1 MMTYGRPC
9 STRWSMTPIRACAL
23 KPSMFLSDPCST
35 TNRKRWRP
43 TPRRQCRQTVRK
55 RLSRWNA
62 WFALWNSCSTGIPAV
77 TCGCAARLPYDK
89 LALVKCS
96 SRSEIVSTMDA
107 LFQPRPFSVA
117 RRVALFPVLAMLF
130 FLAPLTPPA
139 WAAEAKEPLLTA
151 RTQPPDPGSQHASVV
166 RSGTMSTKDGLTLRL
181 TTDLGS
187 VNIIQLEAGAAPVV
201 RYTVHIETDARGVA
215 AQQLLDA
222 YALKSKAISSGVE
235 ITGMLPPQAVRSADA
250 QFWVQF
256 EVAVPRGYSIDV
268 NTEGGDITTGDI
280 GGTAALHTQGGNIKT
295 GRIGGSGLR
304 DASWGRSAAKL
315 ETEGEHIQVLDVA
328 GDLTAFTGGGHINV
342 GNIAGDASLRT
353 GGGHIRAGQIGG
365 RAELETAGGNITV
378 AHAGNFVSV
387 RTGGGQID
395 FGEVRGSVHAQTG
408 GGGIRVM
415 YVSGPME
422 LESSSGSICLTRVA
436 GALQAATSGGT
447 ITAWINP
454 DSPAGGGNVRLAGAS
469 QLASGNGEILV
480 FLPRNLAANI
490 DATVTNGGEH
500 HIEADPALHLI
511 VQGSANG
518 SGPLHATAVLNGGG
532 APLKLRTTSGKIRLQ
547 FLDSAIAL
555 HESLVREQVDRLNK
569 RLTEIGF
576 SQAPFPFEV
585 GPPVPALPEAPAPIE
600 AKTDWLESWLVNLE
614 ITFRGGI
621 AEDPD
626 DFQKRLVN
634 FPKPSYPVLAQRAG
648 LQGIVKLQ
656 VRVKKD
662 GSVEV
667 QKLLEGDPAL
677 ADAAIAV
684 VKQWRAKPASIN
696 GKQVEVISTVTFNFQ
711 LH

>member
-1 MMTYGRPC
+1 MN
-9 STRWSMTPIRACAL
+9 IR
-23 KPSMFLSDPCST
+23 F
-35 TNRKRWRP
+35 
-43 TPRRQCRQTVRK
+43 QHG
-55 RLSRWNA
+55 
-62 WFALWNSCSTGIPAV
+62 FFPAV
-77 TCGCAARLPYDK
+77 RR
-89 LALVKCS
+89 LAL
-96 SRSEIVSTMDA
+96 
-107 LFQPRPFSVA
+107 FH
-117 RRVALFPVLAMLF
+117 VLAILF
-130 FLAPLTPPA
+130 FLAPLAPPVF
-139 WAAEAKEPLLTA
+139 AAEAKEPA
-151 RTQPPDPGSQHASVV
+151 AIERTQPSEPGSQHASVV
-166 RSGTMSTKDGLTLRL
+166 RSGMTSTKDGLTLRL
-181 TTDLGS
+181 TADLGS
-187 VNIIQLEAGAAPVV
+187 VNIVPLEAGAAPVV
-201 RYTVHIETDARGVA
+201 RYTVHIETDARGPA

-222 YALKSKAISSGVE
+222 YSLRAKAVSSGVE
-235 ITGMLPPQAVRSADA
+235 ITGMLSPQAARSADA

-256 EVAVPRGYSIDV
+256 EVAVPRGYSIEV
-268 NTEGGDITTGDI
+268 NTEAGDITTGDI

-295 GRIGGSGLR
+295 GRIAGSGLR
-304 DASWGRSAAKL
+304 DASLGRSAAKL
-315 ETEGEHIQVLDVA
+315 ETEGGHIQVLDVA

-342 GNIAGDASLRT
+342 GNIAGD
-353 GGGHIRAGQIGG
+353 
-365 RAELETAGGNITV
+365 
-378 AHAGNFVSV
+378 
-387 RTGGGQID
+387 GGGQID

-454 DSPAGGGNVRLAGAS
+454 DPPSGGGNVRLAGAS
-469 QLASGNGEILV
+469 QLASGNGDILV
-480 FLPRNLAANI
+480 FLPRNLAATI
-490 DATVTNGGEH
+490 DATVANGGER
-500 HIEADPALHLI
+500 HIEADPALHLTM
-511 VQGSANG
+511 QASTNG
-518 SGPLHATAVLNGGG
+518 SGPLHAMAVLNGGG

-547 FLDSAIAL
+547 FLDSEIAL

-585 GPPVPALPEAPAPIE
+585 GPTAPALPEAPIHPE
-600 AKTDWLESWLVNLE
+600 AKADWLESWLVNLE

-621 AEDPD
+621 TEDPD

-634 FPKPSYPVLAQRAG
+634 FPKPSYPALAQRAG

-662 GSVEV
+662 GSIEV

-677 ADAAIAV
+677 AEAAIAV

>member
-1 MMTYGRPC
+1 MN
-9 STRWSMTPIRACAL
+9 TRFQEGFFP
-23 KPSMFLSDPCST
+23 
-35 TNRKRWRP
+35 
-43 TPRRQCRQTVRK
+43 
-55 RLSRWNA
+55 
-62 WFALWNSCSTGIPAV
+62 
-77 TCGCAARLPYDK
+77 AARRL
-89 LALVKCS
+89 
-96 SRSEIVSTMDA
+96 
-107 LFQPRPFSVA
+107 
-117 RRVALFPVLAMLF
+117 ALFPILAILF
-130 FLAPLTPPA
+130 FLAALAPPVF
-139 WAAEAKEPLLTA
+139 AAEAKEPAATE
-151 RTQPPDPGSQHASVV
+151 RTQPSEPGSQHASVV
-166 RSGTMSTKDGLTLRL
+166 RSGMLGTKDGLTLRL

-187 VNIIQLEAGAAPVV
+187 VTVVPLEAGAAPVV
-201 RYTVHIETDARGVA
+201 RYTVHIETDARGPA
-215 AQQLLDA
+215 AQLLLDT
-222 YALKSKAISSGVE
+222 YTLKAKSVSSGVE
-235 ITGMLPPQAVRSADA
+235 ITGMLSPQAARSADA

-256 EVAVPRGYSIDV
+256 EVAVPRGYSIEV
-268 NTEGGDITTGDI
+268 NTEAGDITTGDI

-295 GRIGGSGLR
+295 GKISGSGLR
-304 DASWGRSAAKL
+304 DASLGRSAAKL
-315 ETEGEHIQVLDVA
+315 ETEGGHIQVLDVA

-365 RAELETAGGNITV
+365 RADLETAGGNITV

-454 DSPAGGGNVRLAGAS
+454 EPPSGGGDVRLAGAS
-469 QLASGNGEILV
+469 QLASGNGDIIV

-490 DATVTNGGEH
+490 EATVVNGGER
-500 HIEADPALHLI
+500 HIEADPALHLTM
-511 VQGSANG
+511 QASTNG
-518 SGPLHATAVLNGGG
+518 SGPVHAVAVLHGGG

-547 FLDSAIAL
+547 FLDSEIAL

-576 SQAPFPFEV
+576 SQPPFPGEV
-585 GPPVPALPEAPAPIE
+585 GPTAPVRPDATIHTE

-621 AEDPD
+621 TEDPG

-634 FPKPSYPVLAQRAG
+634 FPKPSYPALAQRAG

>member
-1 MMTYGRPC
+1 
-9 STRWSMTPIRACAL
+9 L
-23 KPSMFLSDPCST
+23 
-35 TNRKRWRP
+35 
-43 TPRRQCRQTVRK
+43 
-55 RLSRWNA
+55 
-62 WFALWNSCSTGIPAV
+62 
-77 TCGCAARLPYDK
+77 
-89 LALVKCS
+89 
-96 SRSEIVSTMDA
+96 
-107 LFQPRPFSVA
+107 
-117 RRVALFPVLAMLF
+117 
-130 FLAPLTPPA
+130 
-139 WAAEAKEPLLTA
+139 
-151 RTQPPDPGSQHASVV
+151 
-166 RSGTMSTKDGLTLRL
+166 
-181 TTDLGS
+181 
-187 VNIIQLEAGAAPVV
+187 
-201 RYTVHIETDARGVA
+201 
-215 AQQLLDA
+215 
-222 YALKSKAISSGVE
+222 
-235 ITGMLPPQAVRSADA
+235 
-250 QFWVQF
+250 
-256 EVAVPRGYSIDV
+256 
-268 NTEGGDITTGDI
+268 
-280 GGTAALHTQGGNIKT
+280 
-295 GRIGGSGLR
+295 
-304 DASWGRSAAKL
+304 GRSAAKL
-315 ETEGEHIQVLDVA
+315 ETEGGHIQVLDVA
-328 GDLTAFTGGGHINV
+328 GDLAAFTGGGHINV

-454 DSPAGGGNVRLAGAS
+454 DPPSGGGNVRLAGAS
-469 QLASGNGEILV
+469 QLASGNGDILV

-490 DATVTNGGEH
+490 DATVANGGER
-500 HIEADPALHLI
+500 HIEADPALHLSF
-511 VQGSANG
+511 QASTNS
-518 SGPLHATAVLNGGG
+518 SGPVHAMAVLNGGG

-547 FLDSAIAL
+547 FLDSEIAL
-555 HESLVREQVDRLNK
+555 HESLIREQVDRLNK

-576 SQAPFPFEV
+576 DPNSFTPGA
-585 GPPVPALPEAPAPIE
+585 GPGIPALPGMPAPSE
-600 AKTDWLESWLVNLE
+600 TKTDWLESWLVNLE
-614 ITFRGGI
+614 IAFRGGI
-621 AEDPD
+621 TEDPD

-634 FPKPSYPVLAQRAG
+634 FPKPSYPALAQRAG

-677 ADAAIAV
+677 ADAAIAA
-684 VKQWRAKPASIN
+684 VKQWRARPASIN